1 MGYLKKADAKKFVK
15 NALQEMVSQSVKFEN
30 VQKHLDKEQV
40 YTIDKGTMEQL
51 LKDVIDG
58 KKQHLLTDGEPM
70 VVADEA
76 EDDLIEREKMNNLV
90 D

>member
-1 MGYLKKADAKKFVK
+1 
-15 NALQEMVSQSVKFEN
+15 MVSQSVKFEN

-58 KKQHLLTDGEPM
+58 KK
-70 VVADEA
+70 
-76 EDDLIEREKMNNLV
+76 
-90 D
+90 